1 MDEYTVNKAMKSYKR
16 KRNALIVLI
25 CFLSLVLVFTVGFT
39 IWWQSF
45 LGQRGTLE
53 ESVPT
58 LTPEQ
63 ESVLLQQGDTVPSD
77 FTGPS
82 YTPEEAPVP
91 EEPVPTIPS
100 DDVVNILVVG
110 QDNWESSWY
119 TNNTDSMIMCTFN
132 KTKKTLV
139 FTSFMRDTWVSIPG
153 KYSERLNVPYALG
166 GFPLLNDTLEYNFG
180 VRSDYNVAMNFSG
193 FRDMIEAVGGVDIT
207 LTAAEAAHINEQRE
221 LWPPD
226 YHWHLTA
233 GVNTLNGEQALAYA
247 RIRALDSDFAR
258 TNRQR
263 IVLRALVG
271 KAKNLSFTQLYALVN
286 EILPLVKTDMT
297 DRDITSL
304 LLSFVTVL
312 PELTIIDQ
320 RIPYSDQFQDASID
334 GKRVLVI
341 EGSHLQSNLDRLKET
356 IGK

>member
-1 MDEYTVNKAMKSYKR
+1 MDEIVASKAMKSYKR
-16 KRNALIVLI
+16 KRNWLIVLI
-25 CFLSLVLVFTVGFT
+25 SFLSLVLVLSVGFT

-45 LGQRGTLE
+45 LGQRGTLDM
-53 ESVPT
+53 SVPT

-63 ESVLLQQGDTVPSD
+63 ESILLEQGDTVPPD

-82 YTPEEAPVP
+82 YTPEDAPVP
-91 EEPVPTIPS
+91 EQPVPTLPS
-100 DDVVNILVVG
+100 DDVVNVLVVG
-110 QDNWESSWY
+110 QDNWVSSWY
-119 TNNTDSMIMCTFN
+119 TNNTDSMILCTFN

-193 FRDMIEAVGGVDIT
+193 FRDMINAVGGVDIN
-207 LTAAEAAHINEQRE
+207 LTAKEASHLNGLRE
-221 LWPPD
+221 GILYNWN
-226 YHWHLTA
+226 LQKGT
-233 GVNTLNGEQALAYA
+233 NTLDGEQALAYA
-247 RIRALDSDFAR
+247 RIRVLDSDFAR

-263 IVLRALVG
+263 TVLRALVN
-271 KAKNLSFTQLYALVN
+271 KAKKLDFTQLYALAN

-304 LLSFVTVL
+304 LLSLVSVL

-320 RIPYSDQFQDASID
+320 RIPYSDQFEAASIN
-334 GKRVLVI
+334 GKAVLVI
-341 EGSHLQSNLDRLKET
+341 KDKHLQSTMDRLKET
-356 IGK
+356 IGE